1 MRRYSPGSKDRKAR
15 GLDKGLAASFPTHRL
30 RGFAFYTRYGK
41 RVVYS
46 SFPRGSKCKRL
57 CNRTLSASQP
67 GLRDF
72 TNP

>member
-1 MRRYSPGSKDRKAR
+1 
-15 GLDKGLAASFPTHRL
+15 
-30 RGFAFYTRYGK
+30 
-41 RVVYS
+41 VVYS